1 MWAIHNMSS
10 SLELAMLFN
19 NNPFI
24 HQVKA
29 KGDGFDEFGPEAYVL
44 SFKVVGETLLT
55 FNGELRNGELTIE
68 KPTETS
74 LSYSKRQ
81 RLLKSRQTFDEFK
94 EDWGVSSVNFE

>member
-1 MWAIHNMSS
+1 MWVLFRMNTETFVNI
-10 SLELAMLFN
+10 FN

-29 KGDGFDEFGPEAYVL
+29 EGDGFDEFGPEAYVL

-55 FNGELRNGELTIE
+55 FDGELRNGELTIE
-68 KPTETS
+68 KPTETF
-74 LSYSKRQ
+74 LSNSKRQ
-81 RLLKSRQTFDEFK
+81 RLLKSKQTFEEFK

>member
-1 MWAIHNMSS
+1 MNTVDLSNI
-10 SLELAMLFN
+10 FN
-19 NNPFI
+19 TNPFI

-29 KGDGFDEFGPEAYVL
+29 EGDGFDEFGPEAYVL

-55 FNGELRNGELTIE
+55 FDGELRNGELTLW

>member
-1 MWAIHNMSS
+1 MWALQVMNIEDITN
-10 SLELAMLFN
+10 LFN

-24 HQVKA
+24 HQVRA
-29 KGDGFDEFGPEAYVL
+29 EGDGFDEFGPEAYVL

-55 FNGELRNGELTIE
+55 FDGELRNGELTIE

-81 RLLKSRQTFDEFK
+81 RLLKSRQTFEEFK